1 MAQAWEKKKLEA
13 AREIIMQDKK
23 RHTYATAND
32 LKLIDL
38 DGERVE
44 DRSMGKGEEDL
55 HIFLA
60 DPRATWWRCG
70 WCCG

>member
-13 AREIIMQDKK
+13 AREIIMQEKK

-44 DRSMGKGEEDL
+44 DRSMGEGEEDL
-55 HIFLA
+55 H
-60 DPRATWWRCG
+60 T
-70 WCCG
+70 

>member
-44 DRSMGKGEEDL
+44 DRSMGEGEEDL
-55 HIFLA
+55 HTQQSREQ
-60 DPRATWWRCG
+60 PGGSGG
-70 WCCG
+70 WCCS